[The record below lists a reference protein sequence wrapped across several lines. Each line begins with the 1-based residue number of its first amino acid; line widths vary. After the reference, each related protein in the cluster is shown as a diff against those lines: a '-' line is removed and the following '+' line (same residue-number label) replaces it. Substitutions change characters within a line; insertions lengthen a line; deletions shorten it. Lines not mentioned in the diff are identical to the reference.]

1 MLPTAN
7 SQQPI
12 ANSQQPTAKMRT
24 FVSGN
29 WFLGSA
35 LPTKSWRHM
44 LRMKRESGA
53 NPEQSPLL

>member
-7 SQQPI
+7 I
-12 ANSQQPTAKMRT
+12 QQPTAKMRT